1 MSRHILITA
10 ALPYANGPIHI
21 GHLVEYLQADIWARY
36 HKSCGR
42 DCRYMCAIDTHGTP
56 IMLRA
61 QAEGVAPEELIQR
74 FHGEHA
80 RDFADFDVGF
90 DNFYT
95 THSDENRALAETFFH
110 RLRDKGHIQTR
121 TVEQAYC
128 EHCRLFLPD
137 RYIRGTCPRCGAKDQ
152 YGDSCEVCGSAYSPV
167 DMADPRCAQCG
178 RPASRRSSEHYF
190 FLVTAYE
197 EMLRRW
203 VSPDHLHPHVVAKL
217 QEWFKEGLLDWDF
230 TRDAPYWGF
239 KIPGTEDKYFYVW
252 WDAPIGYIASTENW
266 CKREGRRLDDY
277 WVSDEAELYH
287 FIGKD
292 ILYFHAL
299 YWPAMLAGASFRMPN
314 RIWVHGFLTVD
325 GTKMSKSRG
334 TFINARTYLAHLDP
348 QFLRYYY
355 ACKLGP
361 GTEDLDLSIQD
372 FIARVNKDLVGN
384 FANLPSRSAGL
395 LAKRLEN
402 RLGRLDS
409 GARTMLAAIQA
420 AAGPIGDAYEAC
432 EYASAVRA
440 ITAEADRLNQ
450 YTEATRP
457 WETAKADPESA
468 RTALTAVL
476 NGVRLLAAYLGPILP
491 RYPEK
496 VARLLGCPTPD
507 FTNLAE
513 RVEDRA
519 IGQYDRIAERV
530 EAAAVEA
537 MIDQTKALQADHA
550 AAEE

>member
-36 HKSCGR
+36 HKACGR
-42 DCRYMCAIDTHGTP
+42 DCRYVCAIDSHGTP
-56 IMLRA
+56 IMLKA
-61 QAEGVAPEELIQR
+61 QKEGVEPETIIRR
-74 FHGEHA
+74 FHAEHA
-80 RDFADFDVGF
+80 RDFDAFDVAF
-90 DNFYT
+90 DNFGST
-95 THSDENRALAETFFH
+95 NSDENRALAETFFR
-110 RLRDKGHIQTR
+110 RLRDKGHVETR
-121 TVEQAYC
+121 TVRQAFC
-128 EHCRLFLPD
+128 ETCGMFLPD
-137 RYIRGTCPRCGAKDQ
+137 RYIRGTCPRCGAEDQ
-152 YGDSCEVCGSAYSPV
+152 YGDSCEACGSAYSPS
-167 DMADPRCAQCG
+167 DMTDPRCAQCG
-178 RPASRRSSEHYF
+178 RPAAWRESDHYF

-197 EMLRRW
+197 DMLREW

-217 QEWFKEGLLDWDF
+217 QEWFEEGLRDWDF

-239 KIPGTEDKYFYVW
+239 RIPGTEDKYFYVW
-252 WDAPIGYIASTENW
+252 FDAPIGYVASTQNW
-266 CKREGRRLDDY
+266 CEREGRDLDDY
-277 WVSDEAELYH
+277 WVSDDAELYH

-299 YWPAMLAGASFRMPN
+299 YWPAMLAGAGFRMPS

-325 GTKMSKSRG
+325 GFKMSKSRG
-334 TFINARTYLAHLDP
+334 TFINARTYLKHLDP
-348 QFLRYYY
+348 QYLRYYY

-361 GTEDLDLSIQD
+361 GTEDLDLSLQD

-402 RLGRLDS
+402 RLGRIGDA
-409 GARTMLAAIQA
+409 GRTMLSGIEA
-420 AAGPIGDAYEAC
+420 AADEIGEAYEGC
-432 EYASAVRA
+432 RYAAAVRA
-440 ITAEADRLNQ
+440 VTAQADRLNRFM
-450 YTEATRP
+450 EETRP
-457 WETAKADPESA
+457 WETVKTQPESA

-496 VARLLGCPTPD
+496 VSRLLGCEAPD

-513 RVEDRA
+513 RIEDRT
-519 IGQYDRIAERV
+519 IGEFERIAERV
-530 EAAAVEA
+530 EQDAVDAVIEE
-537 MIDQTKALQADHA
+537 TKALQADHA
-550 AAEE
+550 AEEA